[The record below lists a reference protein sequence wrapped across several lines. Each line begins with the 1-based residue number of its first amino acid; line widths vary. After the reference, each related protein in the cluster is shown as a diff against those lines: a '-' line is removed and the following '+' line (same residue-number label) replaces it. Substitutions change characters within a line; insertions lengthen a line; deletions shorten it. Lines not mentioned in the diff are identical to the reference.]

1 MKICYFGHP
10 AHAWSGSSR
19 FFDEILESLGE
30 VTYFRPDGVTV
41 DDSLRWALESDF
53 DLYVFFQFDFL
64 AYAFLEAQKNVVIV
78 PMVDGSASYGSEH
91 WRRLRKAK
99 FISFSPTLHSFLRLQ
114 GINSFGLQY
123 YPAPQEYA
131 PPKSNAIYYWPRG
144 HHAYISVQ
152 RILDATRNYPEMELR
167 VRATNEPAS
176 NLDYS
181 RVRNNRLK
189 IVEVNERDEHLL
201 QIQDA
206 SIFVAPRPSEGIG
219 HSFLEAMSMG
229 RAVIGINFPTMS
241 NYISDK
247 QSGVFFPNSE
257 KPIKPGL
264 DWLEIGFGAHSE
276 VIKGNAKYLRS
287 LDSLQS
293 YLLKQKP
300 TNSRFKIREVHDLLD
315 ISSEIMRSQYF
326 PSGKILTLQN
336 FSNVMSTFKL

>member
-19 FFDEILESLGE
+19 FFEEILESLGE

-78 PMVDGSASYGSEH
+78 PMIDGSASYGGEH

-99 FISFSPTLHSFLRLQ
+99 FVSFSPTLHSFLRLQ
-114 GINSFGLQY
+114 GITSFGLQY
-123 YPAPQEYA
+123 YPAPQEYV
-131 PPKSNAIYYWPRG
+131 PPKSNAIYYWQRG

-152 RILDATRNYPEMELR
+152 RILDATRNYPEIELR
-167 VRATNEPAS
+167 VRATNEPTS

-189 IVEVNERDEHLL
+189 IVEVNDRDEHLL

-229 RAVIGINFPTMS
+229 RAVIGRNFPTMS

-247 QSGVFFPNSE
+247 ESGVFFPKSE

-276 VIKGNAKYLRS
+276 VVKGNAKYLRS

-300 TNSRFKIREVHDLLD
+300 TKSRFKIREVHHLLN
-315 ISSEIMRSQYF
+315 ISSQIMRSQYF